1 MTSLDNTQNI
11 AHNHHKPLELNGDH
25 KDAALSTQS
34 KKRKRSEDAELTQ
47 AQPKSNKKSRKLRP
61 NKDTAD
67 VAKGPHE
74 KSAHNKSSHHSLDVW
89 MPEALSMFMF
99 ENAPILLQLSFA
111 MRKTLSEA
119 QVTEA
124 KSQIAAT
131 EVQANATIA
140 KGIAQAEQTKQG
152 GIASIAGGLGSLL
165 QSGLMLKDTLLD
177 NEDHTKALNKLDG
190 MVDSLDS
197 AEASKSN
204 TFGSTFDEAAV
215 IEKAQEFK
223 GKYKTALDEGMAKLK
238 KEEERSSLR
247 DKAQTSPAGLGR
259 KIEDVKI
266 TKRANAQKDASA
278 TAFDEFFADKVS
290 KNTFFEEMRDNPQ
303 TAKTFMEA
311 LTKGETN
318 PTKAAKNLSDMISGM
333 DPSELDNTLRSFG
346 GTEEGQAFN
355 RELTS
360 RRDTLAG
367 KATME
372 QRKMQTRIETRQ
384 LLAQILSGLTKGS
397 TDLVSQTQV
406 IIASQQDA
414 EAQRAATNASI
425 MQSVRGAQDGSISNA
440 LSDVKQLFEWFSSLN
455 GQIASAT
462 AQSMA

>member
-11 AHNHHKPLELNGDH
+11 AQKHHKSLEINASHMGTVLT
-25 KDAALSTQS
+25 TQS

-131 EVQANATIA
+131 EVQANATISR
-140 KGIAQAEQTKQG
+140 GIAQAEQTKQD
-152 GIASIAGGLGSLL
+152 GIASIAGGVGSLF
-165 QSGLMLKDTLLD
+165 QSGLMFKDTLLD

-190 MVDSLDS
+190 MIDSLDS
-197 AEASKSN
+197 AEASQKN

-223 GKYKTALDEGMAKLK
+223 EAYKTALDEGMAKLK
-238 KEEERSSLR
+238 KEDGTSLR

-278 TAFDEFFADKVS
+278 TAFDDLFKNETSKEAFFK
-290 KNTFFEEMRDNPQ
+290 EMKENPQ
-303 TAKTFMEA
+303 TAKTFMKA
-311 LTKGETN
+311 LTEGETN

-384 LLAQILSGLTKGS
+384 LLAQILSGLATGS
-397 TDLVSQTQV
+397 TKLVSQTQA